1 MQLLEVER
9 REAGAM
15 FTSMAG
21 WPETEQVVLHEMAA
35 TDPLRTFNRGYNTT
49 ANHQKLP
56 ALRFVFLNKARNRI
70 KVLYW
75 ERRQPVSA

>member
-35 TDPLRTFNRGYNTT
+35 TDP
-49 ANHQKLP
+49 
-56 ALRFVFLNKARNRI
+56 
-70 KVLYW
+70 
-75 ERRQPVSA
+75 

>member
-35 TDPLRTFNRGYNTT
+35 TDP
-49 ANHQKLP
+49 KLP
-56 ALRFVFLNKARNRI
+56 FPKGGNRPKAND
-70 KVLYW
+70 
-75 ERRQPVSA
+75 